1 MNKIKIIVPALIVC
15 AVAAVGIIKNRDSL
29 FGADKTE
36 TAAVTTAVPV
46 QATAVPSEEAQA
58 AEADNVTEYDFSLIA
73 SDLDIA
79 ELSSLGIPV
88 LIDFGSE
95 TCGPCLEMA
104 DDLERVNSEVQ
115 GRAVVKYV
123 DIYEYPEAAAD
134 VPVRVTPT
142 QLLIDKDG
150 NPYVPPENAGYGY
163 TMYSRKDTNEHVYTV
178 HEGALDY
185 NALMTLLA
193 DMGMSSR

>member
-1 MNKIKIIVPALIVC
+1 MNKTKIVVPVLIVC
-15 AVAAVGIIKNRDSL
+15 AVAVVGIIKNKDSI
-29 FGADKTE
+29 FGTEKTE

-46 QATAVPSEEAQA
+46 QMTDAPSAAPETEA
-58 AEADNVTEYDFSLIA
+58 NVSGYDFSLIA
-73 SDLDIA
+73 SDIDIA
-79 ELSSLGIPV
+79 ELSALGIPV

-104 DDLERVNSEVQ
+104 DDLERVSSEVQ

-123 DIYEYPEAAAD
+123 DIYENPEAAAD

-142 QLLIDKDG
+142 QLLIDKNG

-185 NALMTLLA
+185 SALMALLS

>member
-15 AVAAVGIIKNRDSL
+15 AIAAVGIIKNKDSI
-29 FGADKTE
+29 FGADRTE
-36 TAAVTTAVPV
+36 TAAVTTVAPV
-46 QATAVPSEEAQA
+46 QMTSIPTETATM
-58 AEADNVTEYDFSLIA
+58 ADVNSIGEYDFSLIA
-73 SDLDIA
+73 SDIDIA

-123 DIYEYPEAAAD
+123 DIYEHPEAAAD

-185 NALMTLLA
+185 NTLMNLLL
-193 DMGMSSR
+193 DMGMSSQ